1 MSDGYDVAII
11 GGGLV
16 GGALAWGLAT
26 RGQRVAVLDEG
37 DTAFRASRGNFA
49 LVWVQSKGL
58 GMPGYSRWTRE
69 SADRWPAFAATL
81 REESGID
88 VAYRRPGGL
97 TLLLSDAEWERRESF
112 MRRLAAQPGM
122 DGFRYEMLDH
132 AAVAKMIPGIG
143 ADVLGASF
151 CPLDGDCNALK
162 LFRALHVA
170 MHRRGVTYLSERRV
184 EGIQKSAG
192 EFRLTTKQGE
202 IRAGKVVL
210 AAGLGNAALG
220 PMVGIDIAVYPQRG
234 QLMVTEKVAPF
245 LPYPV
250 SKVRQTDEGGVMIG
264 DSMEDAGFD
273 ASVGIPLLAVL
284 ADRAQRAFPALA
296 ALNVVRSWSC
306 LRVMTR
312 DGFPIYAESE
322 QYPGAFAFT
331 CHSGVTLAA
340 IHASAL
346 ADLVATGKV
355 PSDDFAGFHPR
366 RFHVQAAA

>member
-1 MSDGYDVAII
+1 MNEGYDVAVV

-16 GGALAWGLAT
+16 GASVAWGLAA

-37 DTAFRASRGNFA
+37 DRAFRASRGNFA

-58 GMPGYSRWTRE
+58 GMPSYSRWTRR
-69 SADRWPAFAATL
+69 SADHWPAFAATL
-81 REESGID
+81 HEESGID
-88 VAYRRPGGL
+88 VAHRRPGGL
-97 TLLLSDAEWERRESF
+97 TLLLNAAEWERRESF
-112 MRRLAAQPGM
+112 MRRLGAQTGM
-122 DGFRYEMLDH
+122 EGFRYEMLDH
-132 AAVAKMIPGIG
+132 AAVAKMLPGIG
-143 ADVLGASF
+143 PEVVGASY
-151 CPLDGDCNALK
+151 CPLDGDCNALR
-162 LFRALHVA
+162 LIRALHVA
-170 MHRRGVTYLSERRV
+170 MNRRGVTYLPERRV
-184 EGIQKSAG
+184 ERIQKTAG
-192 EFRLTTKQGE
+192 EFRLATHQGE
-202 IRAGKVVL
+202 VRAGKVVL

-245 LPYPV
+245 LSYPV
-250 SKVRQTDEGGVMIG
+250 SKVRQADEGGVMIG

-273 ASVGIPLLAVL
+273 DSVGIPVLSVL

-296 ALNVVRSWSC
+296 QLNIVRSWSC

-322 QYPGAFAFT
+322 QCPGAFAFT

-340 IHASAL
+340 IHATAL
-346 ADLVATGKV
+346 AELVATGKA
-355 PSDDFAGFHPR
+355 PSDDFSGFSPR

>member
-1 MSDGYDVAII
+1 VAF
-11 GGGLV
+11 
-16 GGALAWGLAT
+16 GLAE
-26 RGQRVAVLDEG
+26 RDQRVAVLDEG
-37 DTAFRASRGNFA
+37 DTAYRASRGNFA

-88 VAYRRPGGL
+88 VAHRRPGGL
-97 TLLLSDAEWERRESF
+97 TLLLSEAEWERRESF

-143 ADVLGASF
+143 PDVLGASF

-162 LFRALHVA
+162 LMRALHVA
-170 MHRRGVTYLSERRV
+170 MHRRGVTYLPERRV
-184 EGIQKSAG
+184 ERIEPSAG
-192 EFRLTTKQGE
+192 EFRLVTGKGE
-202 IRAGKVVL
+202 VRAGNVVL
-210 AAGLGNAALG
+210 AAGLGNATLG
-220 PMVGIDIAVYPQRG
+220 PMVGIDVAVHPQRG
-234 QLMVTEKVAPF
+234 QLMVTEKCAPF

-250 SKVRQTDEGGVMIG
+250 SKVRQADEGGVMIG

-284 ADRAQRAFPALA
+284 AHRAQRAFPALA
-296 ALNVVRSWSC
+296 PLNVVRSWSC

-322 QYPGAFAFT
+322 QHPGAFAFT

-346 ADLVATGKV
+346 AELVATGKV
-355 PSDDFAGFHPR
+355 PSDDFAGFSPR
-366 RFHVQAAA
+366 RFRVPAAA

>member
-1 MSDGYDVAII
+1 VSVTCDVAVV

-16 GGALAWGLAT
+16 GAALAWGLAA

-58 GMPGYSRWTRE
+58 GMPGYSRWTRN
-69 SADRWPAFAATL
+69 SVDRWPAFAATL

-88 VAYRRPGGL
+88 IAYRRPGGL
-97 TLLLSDAEWERRESF
+97 TLLLGEAEWERRESF

-122 DGFRYEMLDH
+122 DGFGYEMLDH
-132 AAVAKMIPGIG
+132 AAVARLVPGIG
-143 ADVLGASF
+143 PDVLGASY
-151 CPLDGDCNALK
+151 CPLDGDCNALR
-162 LFRALHVA
+162 LIRALHVA
-170 MHRRGVTYLSERRV
+170 LHRRGVTYLPERRV
-184 EGIQKSAG
+184 ERIEPSGG
-192 EFRLTTKQGE
+192 EFRLATAQGE
-202 IRAGKVVL
+202 IRSGKVVL
-210 AAGLGNAALG
+210 AAGLGNATLG
-220 PMVGIDIAVYPQRG
+220 PMVGIDIAVHPQRG

-250 SKVRQTDEGGVMIG
+250 SKIRQTDEGGVMIG

-284 ADRAQRAFPALA
+284 AHRAQRAFPALG

-312 DGFPIYAESE
+312 DGFPIYAESD
-322 QYPGAFAFT
+322 QCPGAFAFT

-346 ADLVATGKV
+346 ADFVATGTT
-355 PSDDFAGFHPR
+355 PSDDFSIFSPR

>member
-1 MSDGYDVAII
+1 M
-11 GGGLV
+11 
-16 GGALAWGLAT
+16 
-26 RGQRVAVLDEG
+26 LDEG
-37 DTAFRASRGNFA
+37 DTAYRASRGNFA

-58 GMPGYSRWTRE
+58 GMPGYSRWTRD

-88 VAYRRPGGL
+88 VAHRRPGGL
-97 TLLLSDAEWERRESF
+97 TLLLGQAEWERRESF

-122 DGFRYEMLDH
+122 EGFRYEMLDH

-143 ADVLGASF
+143 SEVSGASY
-151 CPLDGDCNALK
+151 CPLDGDCNPLR
-162 LFRALHVA
+162 LIRALHIA
-170 MHRRGVTYLSERRV
+170 MQRRSVTYLPERRV
-184 EGIQKSAG
+184 ESIDKPGG
-192 EFRLTTKQGE
+192 EFRLATKKGE
-202 IRAGKVVL
+202 IRAGKIVL

-220 PMVGIDIAVYPQRG
+220 QKVGIDIAVYPQRG
-234 QLMVTEKVAPF
+234 QLMVTEKCAPF

-250 SKVRQTDEGGVMIG
+250 SKIRQTDEGGVMIG
-264 DSMEDAGFD
+264 DSMEDAGLD

-284 ADRAQRAFPALA
+284 AHRAQRAFPALG
-296 ALNVVRSWSC
+296 ALNIVRSWSC

-340 IHASAL
+340 IHASSL
-346 ADLVATGKV
+346 AELVATGEAPTHEFSIFSPK
-355 PSDDFAGFHPR
+355 
-366 RFHVQAAA
+366 RFHVPAAA

>member
-1 MSDGYDVAII
+1 
-11 GGGLV
+11 
-16 GGALAWGLAT
+16 
-26 RGQRVAVLDEG
+26 VAVLDGG
-37 DTAFRASRGNFA
+37 DGDFRASRGNFA

-69 SADRWPAFAATL
+69 SADRWPAFAAGL

-88 VAYRRPGGL
+88 VAHRRPGGFTFVL
-97 TLLLSDAEWERRESF
+97 NEAEWERRESF

-122 DGFRYEMLDH
+122 EGLRYEMLDH

-143 ADVLGASF
+143 PEVVGASY
-151 CPLDGDCNALK
+151 CPLDGDCNPLR
-162 LFRALHVA
+162 LIRALHVA
-170 MHRRGVTYLSERRV
+170 MHRRGVTYLPERRV
-184 EGIQKSAG
+184 ANIEKSGG
-192 EFRLTTKQGE
+192 EFRLETSKSE

-210 AAGLGNAALG
+210 AAGLGNATLG

-273 ASVGIPLLAVL
+273 DSVGVPLLSVL
-284 ADRAQRAFPALA
+284 AHRAQRAFPALA
-296 ALNVVRSWSC
+296 PLNIVRSWSC

-322 QYPGAFAFT
+322 RCPGAFAFT

-340 IHASAL
+340 IHASDL
-346 ADLVATGKV
+346 AELVASGKV

-366 RFHVQAAA
+366 RFDVQAAA

>member
-1 MSDGYDVAII
+1 MSDGFDVGII

-69 SADRWPAFAATL
+69 SVDRWPSFAAAL

-132 AAVAKMIPGIG
+132 AAVATLVPGIG
-143 ADVLGASF
+143 PDVLGASY
-151 CPLDGDCNALK
+151 CPLDGDCNALR

-170 MHRRGVTYLSERRV
+170 MQRRGVTYLSERRV
-184 EGIQKSAG
+184 EGIEKSAG
-192 EFRLTTKQGE
+192 EFRLATKQGE
-202 IRAGKVVL
+202 IRVGKVVL

-245 LPYPV
+245 LAYPV
-250 SKVRQTDEGGVMIG
+250 SKVRQADEGGVMIG

-284 ADRAQRAFPALA
+284 ADRAQRAFPALG
-296 ALNVVRSWSC
+296 ALNIVRSWSC

-322 QYPGAFAFT
+322 QCPGAFAFT

>member
-1 MSDGYDVAII
+1 MSYDVAII

-16 GGALAWGLAT
+16 GAAVAFGLAE

-37 DTAFRASRGNFA
+37 DTALRASRGNFA

-58 GMPGYSRWTRE
+58 GMPAYSRWTRE
-69 SADRWPAFAATL
+69 SADRWPSFAATL

-88 VAYRRPGGL
+88 VAHRRPGGL
-97 TLLLSDAEWERRESF
+97 TLVLNDAEWERRESF

-132 AAVAKMIPGIG
+132 AAVAKMLPGIG
-143 ADVLGASF
+143 PDVMGASY
-151 CPLDGDCNALK
+151 CPLDGDCNALR
-162 LFRALHVA
+162 LIRALHVA
-170 MHRRGVTYLSERRV
+170 MQRRGVTYLPEHGVERI
-184 EGIQKSAG
+184 ESSAG
-192 EFRLTTKQGE
+192 EFRLATRQGE
-202 IRAGKVVL
+202 IRSGKVVL

-220 PMVGIDIAVYPQRG
+220 TMLGIDIAVRPQRG

-264 DSMEDAGFD
+264 DSSEDAGFD

-284 ADRAQRAFPALA
+284 AQRAQRAFPALGP
-296 ALNVVRSWSC
+296 LNVVRSWTC

-312 DGFPIYAESE
+312 DGFPIYAQSE

-340 IHASAL
+340 IHATAL

-355 PSDDFAGFHPR
+355 PSDDFAGFSPR
-366 RFHVQAAA
+366 RFDVPAAA

>member
-1 MSDGYDVAII
+1 MSDCDVAIV

-16 GGALAWGLAT
+16 GTAVAFGLAE
-26 RGQRVAVLDEG
+26 RGQRVAVLDGG
-37 DTAFRASRGNFA
+37 DSDLRASRGNFA

-58 GMPGYSRWTRE
+58 GMPGYSRWTRD

-88 VAYRRPGGL
+88 VAHRRPGGL
-97 TLLLSDAEWERRESF
+97 TFVLNQAEWDRRESF
-112 MRRLAAQPGM
+112 MRRLAGQPGM

-132 AAVAKMIPGIG
+132 AAVGKMIPEIG
-143 ADVLGASF
+143 PEVLGASY
-151 CPLDGDCNALK
+151 CPLDGDCNPLR
-162 LFRALHVA
+162 LIRALHVA
-170 MHRRGVTYLSERRV
+170 MQRRGVTYLPERRV
-184 EGIQKSAG
+184 ESIEKTAG
-192 EFRLTTKQGE
+192 EFRIGTAKGE

-210 AAGLGNAALG
+210 AAGLGNATLG

-273 ASVGIPLLAVL
+273 ASVGVALLSVL
-284 ADRAQRAFPALA
+284 ADRAQRSFPLLG
-296 ALNVVRSWSC
+296 ALNIVRSWSC

-322 QYPGAFAFT
+322 QCPGAFAFT

-346 ADLVATGKV
+346 AELVAAGKV
-355 PSDDFAGFHPR
+355 PTDDFAIFHPR

>member
-1 MSDGYDVAII
+1 MAF
-11 GGGLV
+11 
-16 GGALAWGLAT
+16 GLAG

-37 DTAFRASRGNFA
+37 DVAFRASRGNFA

-69 SADRWPAFAATL
+69 SIARWPDFAASL

-97 TLLLSDAEWERRESF
+97 TLLLGNAEWERRESF

-122 DGFRYEMLDH
+122 DGFSYEMLDH
-132 AAVAKMIPGIG
+132 AAVAKLLPGIG
-143 ADVLGASF
+143 PDVLGASY
-151 CPLDGDCNALK
+151 CPLDGDCNALR
-162 LFRALHVA
+162 LFRALHVG
-170 MHRRGVTYLSERRV
+170 MQRRGVAYLPERRV
-184 EGIQKSAG
+184 ERVEPSGG
-192 EFRLTTKQGE
+192 EFRLATQQGE
-202 IRAGKVVL
+202 VRAGKVVL
-210 AAGLGNAALG
+210 ASGLGNAALG
-220 PMVGIDIAVYPQRG
+220 PMVGIEVAVYPQRG

-284 ADRAQRAFPALA
+284 ADRAQRAFPALG

-312 DGFPIYAESE
+312 DGFPIYAQSE
-322 QYPGAFAFT
+322 RHPGAFAFT

-340 IHASAL
+340 IHASEL
-346 ADLVATGKV
+346 AGLVATGKA
-355 PSDDFAGFHPR
+355 PSDEFAIFSPR
-366 RFHVQAAA
+366 RFDVPAAA

>member
-1 MSDGYDVAII
+1 M
-11 GGGLV
+11 
-16 GGALAWGLAT
+16 
-26 RGQRVAVLDEG
+26 LDEG
-37 DTAFRASRGNFA
+37 DVAFRASRGNFA

-88 VAYRRPGGL
+88 VAHRRPGGL
-97 TLLLSDAEWERRESF
+97 TLVLNQAEWDRRESF

-122 DGFRYEMLDH
+122 EGFRYEMLDH

-143 ADVLGASF
+143 PDVMGASF

-162 LFRALHVA
+162 LMRALHVA
-170 MHRRGVTYLSERRV
+170 MQRRGVAYLPERRV
-184 EGIQKSAG
+184 ERIESTAG
-192 EFRLTTKQGE
+192 EFRLATGKGE
-202 IRAGKVVL
+202 VRAGKIVI
-210 AAGLGNAALG
+210 AAGLANATLG

-234 QLMVTEKVAPF
+234 QLMVTEKCAPF

-250 SKVRQTDEGGVMIG
+250 SKVRQADEGGVMIG

-284 ADRAQRAFPALA
+284 ASRAQRAFPALA
-296 ALNVVRSWSC
+296 PLNVVRSWSC
-306 LRVMTR
+306 LRVMTK

-322 QYPGAFAFT
+322 RHPGAFAFT

-346 ADLVATGKV
+346 AELVATGKV
-355 PSDDFAGFHPR
+355 PSDDFADFHPR
-366 RFHVQAAA
+366 RFGVPAAA